1 MSVRR
6 TSQASEHHF
15 RELLQN
21 LPTVAVQGYDSQ
33 GITRYWNA
41 ASELLYGYSAEEAI
55 GTSLLDLIIPDEMHA
70 GVRAAI
76 AKMFADKAALP
87 LEQLELRRKDGSRV
101 SVYSSHYYSQ
111 AKDGSELLFCID
123 VDLTELKRGQHQLLV
138 SEERFRSLIETIPD
152 AIFFKDGE
160 SRWRIIN
167 HAAEALFQVNQ
178 FEWFG
183 KTDLEMA
190 AERPMFKWVHETCHQ
205 DDESAW
211 AAGRTMLFTESTVGL
226 DKELRYFDVF
236 KTPLFEDD
244 GRRKAMVVIAQD
256 VTERKKAESE
266 LRIAAAAFESQQGTF
281 VTDADWVILRVNH
294 AFTQITGYSA
304 EEAVGQTPKLLRSGR
319 HPDAHFV
326 NMRETLE
333 RTGSWQGELWDR
345 RKNGEI
351 YPIALTIS
359 AVRDAQG
366 AVTHYVDAF
375 TDITARIAAQ
385 DQIENLAFFDPLTG
399 LPNRRLLMDRLTQAC
414 ASCLRRGARGALL
427 FVDLDHFKFL
437 NDTHGHHLGDLLLQQ
452 VAQRL
457 LACVRDGDTIARL
470 GGDEF
475 VVMLQYLPQNDLEAA
490 TEAEL
495 TGERIRHALG
505 QHYALG
511 SQSHH
516 STASIGIT
524 LFGDIDESINEPL
537 KRADLAMYQAKAAG
551 RNRIRFFDPQMQANV
566 SKRASMESALRE
578 ALSRQEFKLHYQ
590 PQLSHGQPP
599 FAVEALL
606 RWKHPERGLIS
617 PTEFVPLA
625 EETGLIL
632 PLGAWVLD
640 TACEQLA
647 AWAEHPKLER
657 LSIAVN
663 VSPLQFAQLDFV
675 DGVRRALKRTGA
687 RAKLLKIEL
696 TESVLVANVE
706 LIIAKML
713 ELRALG
719 VSFAL
724 DDFGTGYSSL
734 SHLKRLPLDQLKIDQ
749 SFVRD
754 ILHDPNDAA
763 IAKMIIALGESMNLS
778 VIAEGVETV
787 AQADFLASLGCHAYQ
802 GFLFSEALPIELF
815 ERRFGMQTQLVLA

>member
-1 MSVRR
+1 MIASR

-21 LPTVAVQGYDSQ
+21 LPTVAVQGYDAQ
-33 GITRYWNA
+33 GITRYWNT
-41 ASELLYGYSAEEAI
+41 ASELLYGYTATEAL
-55 GTSLLDLIIPDEMHA
+55 GSSLLDLIIPIDMHN

-76 AKMFADKAALP
+76 EKMFSEKKALP
-87 LEQLELRRKDGSRV
+87 PEELALRCKDGTPV
-101 SVYSSHYYSQ
+101 SVYSSHYYSE
-111 AKDGSELLFCID
+111 ADDGSALLFCVDI
-123 VDLTELKRGQHQLLV
+123 DLTELKRGQRQLMV
-138 SEERFRSLIETIPD
+138 SEDRFRSLIETIPD

-167 HAAEALFQVNQ
+167 HAAKALFQVDQ
-178 FEWFG
+178 FDWYG

-190 AERPMFKWVHETCHQ
+190 AERAPFRLVHETCYA
-205 DDESAW
+205 DDEATW

-226 DKELRYFDVF
+226 DEELRYFDVF
-236 KTPLFEDD
+236 KTPVFDQD
-244 GRRKAMVVIAQD
+244 GARKAIVVIAQD
-256 VTERKKAESE
+256 VTERKKTEAE

-281 VTDADWVILRVNH
+281 VTDADWVILRVNN

-304 EEAVGQTPKLLRSGR
+304 EDAVGQTPKLLRSGR
-319 HPDAHFV
+319 HPESHFV

-359 AVRDAQG
+359 VVRDAKG
-366 AVTHYVDAF
+366 EVTHYVDAF

-495 TGERIRHALG
+495 TGERIRLALS
-505 QHYALG
+505 QHYALAG
-511 SQSHH
+511 QSHH

-524 LFGDIDESINEPL
+524 LFGEIDESINEPL

-566 SKRASMESALRE
+566 SKRASLESALRE
-578 ALSRQEFKLHYQ
+578 ALSRQEFSLYYQ

-599 FAVEALL
+599 FAAEALL
-606 RWKHPERGLIS
+606 RWNHPQRGLIS
-617 PTEFVPLA
+617 PTEFVGLA

-640 TACEQLA
+640 SACEQLA
-647 AWAEHPKLER
+647 AWENNPKLAR

-663 VSPLQFAQLDFV
+663 VSPVQFAQLDFV
-675 DGVRRALKRTGA
+675 DSVRRALKRTGA

-696 TESVLVANVE
+696 TESVMVANVE

-763 IAKMIIALGESMNLS
+763 IAKMIIALGESMGLS

-802 GFLFSEALPIELF
+802 GFLFSEALPIDLF
-815 ERRFGMQTQLVLA
+815 ERRFGIQSHLALV

>member
-1 MSVRR
+1 MCASR

-21 LPTVAVQGYDSQ
+21 LPTVAVQGYDVN
-33 GITRYWNA
+33 GITRYWNR
-41 ASELLYGYSAEEAI
+41 ASEALYGYSAAEAI
-55 GTSLLDLIIPDEMHA
+55 GVSLLDLIIPSELHEI
-70 GVRAAI
+70 VRAAI
-76 AKMFADKAALP
+76 AGMFASKIALP
-87 LEQLELRRKDGSRV
+87 LEELELRRKDGTRV
-101 SVYSSHYYSQ
+101 CVYSSHYYSR
-111 AKDGSELLFCID
+111 AEDGSELLFCVD
-123 VDLTELKRGQHQLLV
+123 VDLTELKRGQRQLLV
-138 SEERFRSLIETIPD
+138 SEDRFRSLIETIPD

-167 HAAEALFQVNQ
+167 HAAKALFQLDQ
-178 FEWFG
+178 FDWYG
-183 KTDLEMA
+183 KTDLDMA
-190 AERPMFKWVHETCHQ
+190 AERPLFRLVHETCYK

-211 AAGRTMLFTESTVGL
+211 IAKRTMLFSESTVGL
-226 DKELRYFDVF
+226 DEELRYFDVF
-236 KTPLFEDD
+236 KTPVFDAS
-244 GRRKAMVVIAQD
+244 GARKALVVIARD
-256 VTERKKAESE
+256 VTERKKAEAE

-319 HPDAHFV
+319 HPDSHFV

-359 AVRDAQG
+359 AVRNAEG
-366 AVTHYVDAF
+366 EVTHYVDAF

-437 NDTHGHHLGDLLLQQ
+437 NDTHGHHQGDLLLQQ

-495 TGERIRHALG
+495 TGERIRQALG
-505 QHYALG
+505 QHYALAM
-511 SQSHH
+511 QSHH

-524 LFGDIDESINEPL
+524 LFGDIEESINEPL

-566 SKRASMESALRE
+566 SQRASMESALRE
-578 ALSRQEFKLHYQ
+578 ALSRQEFALFYQ
-590 PQLSHGQPP
+590 PQLSQGQPP

-606 RWKHPERGLIS
+606 RWNHPERGLIS
-617 PTEFVPLA
+617 PTEFVALA

-632 PLGAWVLD
+632 PLGAWVLES
-640 TACEQLA
+640 ACEQLA
-647 AWAEHPKLER
+647 AWAGKPKFDR

-663 VSPLQFAQLDFV
+663 VSPLQFVQLDFV
-675 DGVRRALKRTGA
+675 DNLRRALKRTGA

-696 TESVLVANVE
+696 TESVVVSNVE
-706 LIIAKML
+706 VIIAKML

-754 ILHDPNDAA
+754 ILHDANDAA
-763 IAKMIIALGESMNLS
+763 IAKMIIALGESMGLS
-778 VIAEGVETV
+778 VIAEGVETI

-802 GFLFSEALPIELF
+802 GFLFSEALPVDVF
-815 ERRFGMQTQLVLA
+815 EARFGA